1 MNKEEIKKKVEY
13 YLNLPYTMTV
23 KRHDDQ
29 GVYYLAGF
37 VELPDLFM
45 VGPTPEVAVKELLDE
60 KPEYFEECI
69 KRGFK
74 IPVPA
79 HSQKYSGKLNFRMP
93 KRLHETVAAIAESEG
108 VSINQ
113 YLLAAVAQAAGSD
126 KMKAIDKI
134 VRDKSALKRGSDRQ
148 VSTSPS
154 YGSRRDHGLRK
165 SSKKILSQEYSGKSS
180 EV

>member
-1 MNKEEIKKKVEY
+1 MIVLKEDEIKRKTDY
-13 YLNLPYTMTV
+13 YMNLPYTMTV

-45 VGPTPEVAVKELLDE
+45 VGPTAEAAVKELLIE
-60 KPEYFEECI
+60 KPEYFAECI

-74 IPVPA
+74 IPLPL

-93 KRLHETVAAIAESEG
+93 RRLHEKVAAIAESEG

-113 YLLAAVAQAAGSD
+113 YLLSAVAQVAGAD
-126 KMKAIDKI
+126 EKKMLEKT
-134 VRDKSALKRGSDRQ
+134 R
-148 VSTSPS
+148 
-154 YGSRRDHGLRK
+154 
-165 SSKKILSQEYSGKSS
+165 S
-180 EV
+180 E

>member
-1 MNKEEIKKKVEY
+1 MMENENSIREKVEY
-13 YLNLPYTMTV
+13 YMNLPYTMTV

-45 VGPTPEVAVKELLDE
+45 VGPTEEAAIKELLIE

-74 IPVPA
+74 IPIPVE
-79 HSQKYSGKLNFRMP
+79 SQKYSGILNFRMP
-93 KRLHETVAAIAESEG
+93 KHLHQTVAVIAEREG

-113 YLLAAVAQAAGSD
+113 YLLSAVAKAAGAD
-126 KMKAIDKI
+126 EKKVLEK
-134 VRDKSALKRGSDRQ
+134 
-148 VSTSPS
+148 T
-154 YGSRRDHGLRK
+154 RK
-165 SSKKILSQEYSGKSS
+165 
-180 EV
+180 